1 MIKLYANNEIN
12 KRKWDSCVADS
23 QNGLIYAYA
32 WYLDIVSP
40 NWSALIKEDY
50 KAIFPLPIKKKLG
63 ISYIS
68 QPLFTQKLG
77 LFSVNDLE
85 DVKSFLKA
93 IQLALYD
100 ISNEHI
106 KIYPKDSK
114 ANALN
119 AYQSAKEFEKQGI
132 KVVIGPI
139 FYDSLERL
147 GEINHITFI
156 SLTNKTQK
164 IPNNTIAFGIN
175 INSQIDVLN
184 KYFNEIKVSRILLL
198 SPKNQFINQIEII
211 EDSELKLYE
220 VFFYDVSPK
229 KITNEIEK
237 LTKYQDRKKDLE
249 RRIKILEKSEL
260 DKDKHELKKLEQ
272 KHTLGKV
279 NFDSVFVVDFGE
291 RLKSVLASFMFSDVS
306 SEKINFFTL
315 NQWFD
320 NTLFGENSL
329 RNLHFPSIDYD
340 NLKKFEK
347 RYFKTYNE
355 KPNEISILAYDALG
369 LIYYCWSNN
378 NFNFK
383 IDQLFNKNGFKGLQ
397 GEFIIKDNLSLQQ
410 LKIYKVGEKEFIKV
424 Y

>member
-1 MIKLYANNEIN
+1 MKKVLIFSIITYLLVTINSTADNQNSNENI
-12 KRKWDSCVADS
+12 S
-23 QNGLIYAYA
+23 
-32 WYLDIVSP
+32 
-40 NWSALIKEDY
+40 EDE
-50 KAIFPLPIKKKLG
+50 KILKVGVLLPLSGKFENIGQSLLKS
-63 ISYIS
+63 I
-68 QPLFTQKLG
+68 QLG
-77 LFSVNDLE
+77 LF
-85 DVKSFLKA
+85 
-93 IQLALYD
+93 D
-100 ISNEHI
+100 IDNKNI

-114 ANALN
+114 GNALD
-119 AYQSAKEFEKQGI
+119 AYLSAKKFQEMEI
-132 KVVIGPI
+132 EIVIGPI
-139 FYDSLERL
+139 FHESLERL
-147 GEINHITFI
+147 DEISNITFI
-156 SLTNKTQK
+156 SATNKTQE
-164 IPNNTIAFGIN
+164 IPKNTIAFGIN
-175 INSQIDVLN
+175 LDSQMNTLK
-184 KYFNEIKVSRILLL
+184 KYFDEIKVSKTLLL
-198 SPKNQFINQIEII
+198 SPRSDFNYQTESIVKKDILKFYRTYSY
-211 EDSELKLYE
+211 DS
-220 VFFYDVSPK
+220 DPK
-229 KITNEIEK
+229 KITGEIEK
-237 LTKYQDRKKDLE
+237 ITKYRERKKDLE

-291 RLKSVLASFMFSDVS
+291 RLKSVLASFMFVDVS
-306 SEKINFFTL
+306 SEKVNFFTL

-320 NTLFGENSL
+320 ETLFGENSL

-397 GEFIIKDNLSLQQ
+397 GEFIIKNNLSLQK
-410 LKIYKVGEKEFIKV
+410 LKIYKVSEKEFIKV

>member
-1 MIKLYANNEIN
+1 M
-12 KRKWDSCVADS
+12 
-23 QNGLIYAYA
+23 
-32 WYLDIVSP
+32 
-40 NWSALIKEDY
+40 
-50 KAIFPLPIKKKLG
+50 KKLLIFSIITYLLVTINSTADNQNSNEN
-63 ISYIS
+63 ISEDEKILKVGVLL
-68 QPLFTQKLG
+68 PLSGKFENIGQSLLKSIQLG
-77 LFSVNDLE
+77 LF
-85 DVKSFLKA
+85 
-93 IQLALYD
+93 D
-100 ISNEHI
+100 IDNKNI

-114 ANALN
+114 GNALD
-119 AYQSAKEFEKQGI
+119 AYLSAKKFQEMGI
-132 KVVIGPI
+132 EIVIGPI
-139 FYDSLERL
+139 FHESLERL
-147 GEINHITFI
+147 DEINNITFI
-156 SLTNKTQK
+156 SATNKTQE
-164 IPNNTIAFGIN
+164 IPKNTIAFGIN
-175 INSQIDVLN
+175 LDSQMNTLK
-184 KYFNEIKVSRILLL
+184 KYFDEIKVSKTLLL
-198 SPKNQFINQIEII
+198 SPRSDFNYQTESIAKKDILKFYRTYSY
-211 EDSELKLYE
+211 DS
-220 VFFYDVSPK
+220 DPK
-229 KITNEIEK
+229 KITGEIEK
-237 LTKYQDRKKDLE
+237 ITKYRERKKDLE

-306 SEKINFFTL
+306 SEKVNFFTL

-320 NTLFGENSL
+320 ETLFGENSL
-329 RNLHFPSIDYD
+329 LNLHFPSIDYD